1 MKKTT
6 LLITATLLAACG
18 SPPPAPIQQTIP
30 TQQTN
35 DPLMAL
41 LNNRPATTQPQQPQ
55 QQGAPFFNR
64 PAPSVLNGGYLNNP
78 NVQDFI
84 RYHSQYSGLDAYYLQ
99 TFFAQAGYRAN
110 IINIMNRPGT
120 SRPWYAFAADNS
132 GASRINGGRRFYQTH
147 RVAIDQAAARY
158 GVPAEI
164 IVAII
169 GIETGYGSNMGNIR
183 TGDALATLAF
193 DYPRRG
199 QFFQNELAEFLKLA
213 REEGRDP
220 LSFHGSYAGAMG
232 MPQFM
237 PSSFRKWAADGNGDG
252 RRDIW
257 GNVHDVTASVANYM
271 KVHGWQT
278 GKPMIV
284 PVAMEPTPQLL
295 AIIDEKTA
303 LNRTVGQLR
312 QHGVQPLQAVAD
324 NEPAILFRLEVAP
337 GHYNYFI
344 GLNNF
349 YTVWK
354 YNNSRMYVTAVRD
367 IANGIGRGGL

>member
-1 MKKTT
+1 MNKPALTV
-6 LLITATLLAACG
+6 LTACLLAACG
-18 SPPPAPIQQTIP
+18 SPPPAPVQPPAQTRSS
-30 TQQTN
+30 
-35 DPLMAL
+35 DPLMEML
-41 LNNRPATTQPQQPQ
+41 EQPPAASDE
-55 QQGAPFFNR
+55 APFFNR
-64 PAPSVLNGGYLNNP
+64 PAASVTSGGYLNNP

-84 RYHSQYSGLDAYYLQ
+84 AYHSRHSGLDAYYLQ
-99 TFFAQAGYRAN
+99 SFFAQAGYRGN

-120 SRPWYAFAADNS
+120 SRPWYEFARDNS
-132 GASRINGGRRFYQTH
+132 GAARINGGRRFYQTH
-147 RVAIDQAAARY
+147 RAVIDQAAARY

-164 IVAII
+164 IVAIV
-169 GIETGYGSNMGNIR
+169 GIETGYGSNMGSIR

-199 QFFQNELAEFLKLA
+199 HFFQKELAEFLKLA

-220 LSFHGSYAGAMG
+220 FSFSGSYAGAMG

-257 GNVHDVTASVANYM
+257 GNVSDVAASVANYM

-278 GKPMIV
+278 GRPMIV
-284 PVAMEPTPQLL
+284 PVRMEATPQLL
-295 AIIDEKTA
+295 AIIEEKTA
-303 LNRTVGQLR
+303 LNYTVGQLR
-312 QHGVQPLQAVAD
+312 QHGVEPVQPVAD
-324 NEPAILFRLEVAP
+324 SERAILFRLETAP
-337 GHYNYFI
+337 GRYEYFI